1 MLQIVSEYLQVCD
14 VYLRPQYDVINNS
27 KRKVIQNRGLL
38 LLHYRFDHLLLKNQQ
53 KITIPKMLTRC
64 FKAYYLQCQKFLS
77 TFLVDNGN
85 GYFCWNLE
93 LKFSNKVVGRRRRR
107 RLSSKRTL
115 ILTEKIVAAA
125 LKIVFQNFPIG
136 NNSSSNNNNK
146 KKFWSVLTAFK
157 APSKFSEK
165 KK

>member
-1 MLQIVSEYLQVCD
+1 MLQIVSEYLQVC
-14 VYLRPQYDVINNS
+14 DVINNS

-85 GYFCWNLE
+85 GYFFWNLE

>member
-1 MLQIVSEYLQVCD
+1 
-14 VYLRPQYDVINNS
+14 
-27 KRKVIQNRGLL
+27 
-38 LLHYRFDHLLLKNQQ
+38 
-53 KITIPKMLTRC
+53 MLTRC
-64 FKAYYLQCQKFLS
+64 FKAYYLQCQKFVS

-85 GYFCWNLE
+85 GYFFWNLE
-93 LKFSNKVVGRRRRR
+93 LKFSNKVVGRRRRRRRR